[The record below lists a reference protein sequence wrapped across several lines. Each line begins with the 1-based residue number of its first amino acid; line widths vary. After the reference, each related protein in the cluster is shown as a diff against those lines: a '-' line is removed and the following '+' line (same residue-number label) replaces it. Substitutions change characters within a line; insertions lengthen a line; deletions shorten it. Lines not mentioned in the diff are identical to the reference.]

1 MSHTEQ
7 IVDQFTRQAA
17 QFAQSAPAR
26 SEDIVERIL
35 RLAQPGRDDGAL
47 DVACGPGLLVCD
59 LAGRVCHATG
69 IDLTPAMLQ
78 QARKTQQERK
88 VSNVSW
94 DQGDVTALPYGDRAF
109 DIVTCRFAFHHFPDP
124 LPVLREMKRVCRPGG
139 RLVIAD
145 SAPLASK
152 ADAFNRME
160 RLRDPSHS
168 RALPEEEW
176 LQLFTAVG
184 LPQPEVERTRLGL
197 DLDEF
202 LARSYPREGDEA
214 RMRAL
219 FEDSLVDDTLDAQ
232 PRRDQNRIAFSIP
245 VAILAVQI
253 PYGA

>member
-1 MSHTEQ
+1 MSNTEQ

-35 RLAQPGRDDGAL
+35 RLAQPGPEDVAL

-59 LAGRVCHATG
+59 LARTVCHATG

-94 DQGDVTALPYGDRAF
+94 DQGDVTALPYSDRAF
-109 DIVTCRFAFHHFPDP
+109 DIVTCRFAFHHFPQP

-139 RLVIAD
+139 RIVIAD
-145 SAPLASK
+145 SAPLAAK
-152 ADAFNRME
+152 ADAFNQME

-168 RALPEEEW
+168 RALPVEEW
-176 LQLFTAVG
+176 LQLFAAAG
-184 LPQPEVERTRLGL
+184 LPQPQVERTRLGL

-214 RMRAL
+214 RIRVMFENAL
-219 FEDSLVDDTLDAQ
+219 GSDGLDIQ
-232 PRRDQNRIAFSIP
+232 PRRDQSRIHFSIP